1 MAKFDDRI
9 RGIKDVS
16 FDEAVES
23 VKKDLRNQ
31 LLKIY
36 FKDEPDFVKIFEDD
50 EAYGRI
56 FGYLLDND
64 DCRKSFAV
72 HCRRRCVV
80 RFAGVLFEF
89 SESFP
94 PRVANRVAIELGV
107 KHTAYHL
114 KRSEDYDLT
123 SLQRLK
129 FYNRALKIEMMMLK
143 EDLEWNDDLNDDMFN
158 EIQRF
163 ERNVERERAE
173 NEKLL
178 LKGKSRKAEI
188 ELLNHRLLHEFG
200 VEPPKKDRKPKKIK
214 EKSKQNKDDGD
225 EEKGE
230 EDEDS
235 IQGKLN
241 SAKSSAKRGFTAIPN

>member
-1 MAKFDDRI
+1 M
-9 RGIKDVS
+9 
-16 FDEAVES
+16 
-23 VKKDLRNQ
+23 
-31 LLKIY
+31 
-36 FKDEPDFVKIFEDD
+36 
-50 EAYGRI
+50 
-56 FGYLLDND
+56 
-64 DCRKSFAV
+64 
-72 HCRRRCVV
+72 V

-107 KHTAYHL
+107 KHTAYYL
-114 KRSEDYDLT
+114 KRSEDYNLT

-129 FYNRALKIEMMMLK
+129 FYNRALKMEMMMLR

-200 VEPPKKDRKPKKIK
+200 VEPPKKERKPKKIK

-230 EDEDS
+230 DDEDS

-241 SAKSSAKRGFTAIPN
+241 SAKSSAKRGFTSIAN

>member
-1 MAKFDDRI
+1 M
-9 RGIKDVS
+9 
-16 FDEAVES
+16 
-23 VKKDLRNQ
+23 
-31 LLKIY
+31 
-36 FKDEPDFVKIFEDD
+36 
-50 EAYGRI
+50 
-56 FGYLLDND
+56 
-64 DCRKSFAV
+64 
-72 HCRRRCVV
+72 
-80 RFAGVLFEF
+80 LFEF
-89 SESFP
+89 SDSFP

-114 KRSEDYDLT
+114 KRSEEFNLT

-129 FYNRALKIEMMMLK
+129 FYNRALKMEMMMLK

-188 ELLNHRLLHEFG
+188 ELLNYKLVHEFG
-200 VEPPKKDRKPKKIK
+200 VEPPRKDKPRKIRKKKPTVAKPKHKCICD
-214 EKSKQNKDDGD
+214 SDG
-225 EEKGE
+225 EGKG

-235 IQGKLN
+235 IQGKVQ
-241 SAKSSAKRGFTAIPN
+241 SSVKSSVKRGFTSVVKD